1 MKRVGFL
8 RGVLLLLAWVAFLPS
23 VKAGLFNPKTFTLDN
38 GLKVVVIE
46 NHRAPVATQ
55 FVWYKIGSAD
65 DPDHARGVAHYLEHL
80 MFKGPEGSLSKDITR
95 VIESIGGQYN
105 ATTGPDYTNYYE
117 VVASDKIEAMMKAEA
132 ERMKSLVIQDE
143 EALTELGVIQE
154 ERKMRLDANPL
165 GLFIEAIHAAWFW
178 NHPYGRSGIGYE
190 SEIKA
195 LTPQKARD
203 FHAKWYAPNNAVL
216 IYAGDVDFEDIKKK
230 VTQYFGSIPKRPVP
244 ERARAQEP
252 SHNGARQTLVMH
264 SHNIVQPY
272 FIRINPIP
280 NFVRQKKDSYATEVL
295 DYLLTMGPTSY
306 LSAELVE
313 KNRIATFIKFD
324 TPFLY
329 ALDPSFG
336 ALIAQ
341 PASGVS
347 IEKLETLLDAALLL
361 KKTKGFS
368 QEEVEK
374 AKKRL
379 LASLVYLRDNTLGG
393 ATEFG
398 SALMVGLSLEEIE
411 AWPERIKAVTSE
423 DVNRVF
429 KDIFFSAEQLTG
441 YLLPHNQK
449 PPKASKTHAH

>member
-1 MKRVGFL
+1 
-8 RGVLLLLAWVAFLPS
+8 
-23 VKAGLFNPKTFTLDN
+23 
-38 GLKVVVIE
+38 
-46 NHRAPVATQ
+46 
-55 FVWYKIGSAD
+55 
-65 DPDHARGVAHYLEHL
+65 GVAHYLEHL

-95 VIESIGGQYN
+95 IIERVGGQYN

-117 VVASDKIEAMMKAEA
+117 VVSSDKIEDMMKAEA
-132 ERMKSLVIQDE
+132 ERMKSLVIQEE
-143 EALTELGVIQE
+143 EARTELDVIQE

-165 GLFIEAIHAAWFW
+165 GLFIEALHAVWFW

-203 FHAKWYAPNNAVL
+203 FYAQWYAPNNAVL
-216 IYAGDVDFEDIKKK
+216 IYAGDVNFEDIKQK
-230 VTQYFGSIPKRPVP
+230 VITHFGSIKKRQLPQ
-244 ERARAQEP
+244 RLRAQEP
-252 SHNGARQTLVMH
+252 PHNGVRQKLVMH

-272 FIRINPIP
+272 FIRINPLP
-280 NFVRQKKDSYATEVL
+280 NFARQKKDSYATEVL
-295 DYLLTMGPTSY
+295 SYLLTMGPTSY
-306 LSAELVE
+306 LSQQLVE

-341 PASGVS
+341 PANGIS
-347 IEKLETLLDAALLL
+347 IEKLETLLDAALVS

-368 QEEVEK
+368 GQEVEK
-374 AKKRL
+374 AKRRL

-393 ATEFG
+393 AQEFG

-411 AWPERIKAVTSE
+411 SWPDHIKAVTTE

-429 KDIFFSAEQLTG
+429 KDIFFSAEHLTG
-441 YLLPHNQK
+441 YLLPENQK
-449 PPKASKTHAH
+449 TPRASKPHVQ